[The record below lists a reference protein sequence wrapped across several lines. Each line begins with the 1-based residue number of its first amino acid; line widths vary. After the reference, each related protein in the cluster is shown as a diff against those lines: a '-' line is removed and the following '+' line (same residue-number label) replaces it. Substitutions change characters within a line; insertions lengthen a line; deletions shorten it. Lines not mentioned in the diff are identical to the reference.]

1 MKRLSSLKNS
11 TGAVTIVVAFAIA
24 ALMAITALIVD
35 VGLLYQERRQL
46 QTAVDA
52 AALAA
57 AQDLAEGRGE
67 PQAELT
73 AERYLLDNSATAL
86 DFIEISYPTPNQVG
100 VTTGTTRK
108 FFFARIFGREKAS
121 LKANATAAWGPATS
135 VRNLVPIM
143 VPLSF
148 ISSHIGEGNTGSF
161 ELGADRPAEAFRKS
175 AIQSGNTIQYAISY
189 TNTKSG
195 PVSIQISD
203 PIPTGATYVEG
214 SASSGGTYDAGTS
227 TITWYFPNLPGGDTI
242 TVTFIVTVSPDST
255 KETKNTAYLTIDGSS
270 KTLSASVTGATPQ
283 KSFFWLSDFNA
294 GAGGTPD
301 YADWIINGYPEE
313 VGIGLIANG
322 EGVRAALK
330 AALEQRLETDD
341 SVILPLYDVTEGG
354 GSPGKYHIV
363 GFAEFVIKEFNLT
376 GNPKT
381 ITGYFTNGTVTSGAG
396 GEELPPYD
404 FGIKAI
410 WLID

>member
-57 AQDLAEGRGE
+57 AQDLAEGGAE
-67 PQAELT
+67 SQAELT

-143 VPLSF
+143 VPLPF

-161 ELGADRPAEAFRKS
+161 ELGADRPAEAFQKS
-175 AIQSGNTIQYAISY
+175 ATQSGNTIQYTISY

-214 SASSGGTYDAGTS
+214 SASSGGTYDTGTNS
-227 TITWYFPNLPGGDTI
+227 ITWNFPDLPGGDTI
-242 TVTFIVTVSPDST
+242 TVTFIVTVNPDSI
-255 KETKNTAYLTIDGSS
+255 KETKNTAYLT
-270 KTLSASVTGATPQ
+270 
-283 KSFFWLSDFNA
+283 
-294 GAGGTPD
+294 
-301 YADWIINGYPEE
+301 
-313 VGIGLIANG
+313 
-322 EGVRAALK
+322 
-330 AALEQRLETDD
+330 
-341 SVILPLYDVTEGG
+341 
-354 GSPGKYHIV
+354 
-363 GFAEFVIKEFNLT
+363 
-376 GNPKT
+376 
-381 ITGYFTNGTVTSGAG
+381 
-396 GEELPPYD
+396 
-404 FGIKAI
+404 
-410 WLID
+410 